1 MFFRRSILDL
11 YVKFSV
17 SRELCSSL
25 VSFILFVLVYPICN
39 SPPSVLPVSMLCHLL
54 HCTCSTSSLVD
65 SSCELLSLYA
75 LTMHTPSPRSP
86 LLLSE
91 SIDPPAPL
99 FLEFLH
105 LVDVQP
111 SASVS
116 LFLSLLTLPYHPIY
130 SASFIFFSCHDV
142 YANSPTAP
150 FSLIDIIH
158 SGQSFFIYVVVF
170 VLIHHR
176 VPRSLVARRPFIH
189 SKFFFVVYSID
200 VCKLAKAL
208 GSVLSSVFARFPGLV
223 PY

>member
-86 LLLSE
+86 LLSPSLRIHRS
-91 SIDPPAPL
+91 PAPL

-130 SASFIFFSCHDV
+130 SASFMFFSCHDV
-142 YANSPTAP
+142 YAIPPLLPSHSSISSTQVNH
-150 FSLIDIIH
+150 FSYMLLCLCSFIIEFPDR
-158 SGQSFFIYVVVF
+158 S
-170 VLIHHR
+170 
-176 VPRSLVARRPFIH
+176 SLVVHSFIQI
-189 SKFFFVVYSID
+189 FF
-200 VCKLAKAL
+200 L
-208 GSVLSSVFARFPGLV
+208 
-223 PY
+223 